1 MAHIN
6 SIKLKNKSYDK
17 RKIVFSIDK
26 RTYYVEPCW
35 GWYSVS
41 TSDIEVRTV
50 VRDVV
55 MNNLYWLLGKGCDI
69 ETWKESIEK
78 WDKGKIY
85 NTPINETPTSLFFKK
100 EEKETAFNSF
110 YNTGLK
116 LTIF

>member
-6 SIKLKNKSYDK
+6 SIKLKNKLYDK
-17 RKIVFSIDK
+17 RKMVFSVDK
-26 RTYYVEPCW
+26 RTYYVEPFW

-55 MNNLYWLLGKGCDI
+55 MNNLYWLLGRGCDI

-78 WDKGKIY
+78 WDKGKLY
-85 NTPINETPTSLFFKK
+85 LINESPTSLFLNK
-100 EEKETAFNSF
+100 EEKENAFNSF

-116 LTIF
+116 HEN

>member
-6 SIKLKNKSYDK
+6 SIKLKYKSYDK

-26 RTYYVEPCW
+26 KTYYVEPCW

-55 MNNLYWLLGKGCDI
+55 MNNLYWLLGRGCDI
-69 ETWKESIEK
+69 ETWKESLISSLRK
-78 WDKGKIY
+78 CSR
-85 NTPINETPTSLFFKK
+85 PLPTRAMTHPLA
-100 EEKETAFNSF
+100 E
-110 YNTGLK
+110 
-116 LTIF
+116 

>member
-17 RKIVFSIDK
+17 RKIVFSVDN

-41 TSDIEVRTV
+41 TNDIEVRTV
-50 VRDVV
+50 IRDVV
-55 MNNLYWLLGKGCDI
+55 MNNLYWFLGRGCDI

-78 WDKGKIY
+78 WDKGKSY
-85 NTPINETPTSLFFKK
+85 LINETPTSLFLNK
-100 EEKETAFNSF
+100 EEKENAFNSF

-116 LTIF
+116 VTTF